1 MVKEEAYYDV
11 VVIGGGAAGFFCA
24 VNAARLYPSLKIL
37 LLEKTDKLLSKVKVS
52 GGGRCNVTHDC
63 ISISEMVKNYPRGSA
78 FLKKAFHTHFTKDT
92 IQWFEER
99 NVPLKVEADGRMF
112 PVTDSSQTI
121 IDCLLNEARKYR
133 VIIQTKADVK
143 QIESNAKGYLL
154 HLKNESKIQT
164 SKLCI
169 AAGGH
174 QTVEKFQWLQH
185 FNIAIEPPVPS
196 LFTFNLQDK
205 TLTKLM
211 GVTIQ
216 RAQIKIKGTKLETS
230 GPVLITHWGLSGP
243 AVLKL
248 SALAARYL
256 AEQNYQYQIQVN
268 WIPTFNENTAI
279 ESLQNTAQLHPA
291 SKVVNKN
298 PFGLVGRFW
307 EYFLEQVGVGVD
319 KRYAEFTA
327 KERNKLAKLL
337 CTNELEVKGKTTF
350 KDEFVT
356 AGGIN
361 LSEINHQ
368 TMECK
373 KHPGLYFVGE
383 ILDVDGVTGGFN
395 FQNAWTTGYIAA
407 KAIGEH

>member
-1 MVKEEAYYDV
+1 MITDEAHYDL

-24 VNAARLYPSLKIL
+24 VNAARFYPSLKIL

-52 GGGRCNVTHDC
+52 GGGRCNVTHHC
-63 ISISEMVKNYPRGSA
+63 MSISEMVKNYPRGSA

-99 NVPLKVEADGRMF
+99 NVQLKVEADGRMF

-133 VIIQTKADVK
+133 VVIETKRDVK
-143 QIESNAKGYLL
+143 RIESFTNGYLL
-154 HLKNESKIQT
+154 HLKNESRIHT
-164 SKLCI
+164 TKLCI

-174 QTVEKFQWLQH
+174 QTLDKFHWLQH
-185 FNIAIEPPVPS
+185 FNLAIEPPVPS

-205 TLTKLM
+205 SLTKLM
-211 GVTIQ
+211 GVTIPK
-216 RAQIKIKGTKLETS
+216 AQIKIKGTKLQTL

-256 AEQNYQYQIQVN
+256 AEQNYLYKIQVN
-268 WIPTFNENTAI
+268 WVPAFNENTAI
-279 ESLQNTAQLHPA
+279 ESLQSIAELHPGA
-291 SKVVNKN
+291 KVSNKN

-307 EYFLEQVGVGVD
+307 EYFLEQVGVGDD

-327 KERNKLAKLL
+327 KDRNKLAKLL
-337 CTNELEVKGKTTF
+337 CTNELDVKGKTTF

-356 AGGIN
+356 AGGIS
-361 LSEINHQ
+361 LSEIDHQ

-383 ILDVDGVTGGFN
+383 ILDIDGVTGGFN

-407 KAIGEH
+407 KAIATA

>member
-1 MVKEEAYYDV
+1 MPIAKNDYDV

-24 VNAARLYPSLKIL
+24 INAAKLNPSLKIL

-52 GGGRCNVTHDC
+52 GGGRCNVTHHC
-63 ISISEMVKNYPRGSA
+63 MSISEMVKNYPRGAS
-78 FLKKAFHTHFTKDT
+78 FLKKAFHSHFTKDT

-99 NVPLKVEADGRMF
+99 NVQLKIEADGRMF
-112 PVTDSSQTI
+112 PVSDSSQTI

-133 VIIQTKADVK
+133 VVIETKTDVK
-143 QIESNAKGYLL
+143 RIETSTNGYSLY
-154 HLKNESKIQT
+154 LKNDNKINAT
-164 SKLCI
+164 KVCI

-174 QTVEKFQWLQH
+174 QTLEKFQWLQH
-185 FNIAIEPPVPS
+185 FNLAIEAPVPS
-196 LFTFNLQDK
+196 LFTFNLQEK
-205 TLTKLM
+205 SLSKLM
-211 GVTIQ
+211 GVTIPT
-216 RAQIKIKGTKLETS
+216 AQVKIKGTKLETI

-256 AEQNYQYQIQVN
+256 AEQNYLYQIQVN
-268 WIPTFNENTAI
+268 WIPAFNENTAI
-279 ESLQNTAQLHPA
+279 ESLQNIAQLHPA
-291 SKVVNKN
+291 SKVSNKN

-307 EYFLEQVGVGVD
+307 EYFLEQVGVGTD

-356 AGGIN
+356 AGGIS
-361 LSEINHQ
+361 LLEIDHQ

-395 FQNAWTTGYIAA
+395 FQNAWTTGYVAATAIAA
-407 KAIGEH
+407 S